1 MTMMMMRDD
10 DDKDIQFVLCVSKK
24 LDRVQPFKVN
34 AVLKEK
40 KNNIP
45 LEIDTVSAVTAY
57 HV

>member
-1 MTMMMMRDD
+1 MMMMRDD

-24 LDRVQPFKVN
+24 LDRVQPFKANV
-34 AVLKEK
+34 VLKEK